1 MIIKITRMLALSG
14 ALLWSGVAMAQ
25 SASPTSGSGSP
36 GSSPTGAPGGSEA
49 ATTTT
54 TTTTTEAIMPAD
66 GTGIESE
73 GVTVSTE
80 ENLPATGGAPLLM
93 ALVGAMTAGGA
104 MLGLKKMR

>member
-25 SASPTSGSGSP
+25 SGSPTGSP
-36 GSSPTGAPGGSEA
+36 TGAPTGAPGGSEVA
-49 ATTTT
+49 GAPGAPAN
-54 TTTTTEAIMPAD
+54 EALLPAE
-66 GTGIESE
+66 GTGMVTEES
-73 GVTVSTE
+73 TTITTE

>member
-25 SASPTSGSGSP
+25 SGSPTGSP
-36 GSSPTGAPGGSEA
+36 SGAPTGAPGGSEA
-49 ATTTT
+49 GTTTT

-66 GTGIESE
+66 GTGIEAE
-73 GVTVSTE
+73 GVAISTE

>member
-14 ALLWSGVAMAQ
+14 VLLWSGVAIAQ
-25 SASPTSGSGSP
+25 SASPTSGSSSPGGSP
-36 GSSPTGAPGGSEA
+36 GAPGGSETG
-49 ATTTT
+49 TTTT
-54 TTTTTEAIMPAD
+54 TTTTTEAILPAD
-66 GTGIESE
+66 GIGIETE
-73 GVTVSTE
+73 GVTVTTE